1 MTAAN
6 NDNRSATAAAGDA
19 AARPAEPGGPAPA
32 TAGLALRGALAGWR
46 PDRLDIGIAVVVLAV
61 IVAGALT
68 TRFFSL
74 ANARAILASSAWV
87 GITAIGATV
96 VMIAGSAVSLAVS
109 QTATVAA
116 MIFFET
122 QQLGL
127 PLAIILTLLAGVAI
141 TALQG
146 AVIGYWA
153 ANPIVLTIAAGFA
166 IDGVAIWISGG
177 TTVYPKVTAFN
188 GLNDTPLGLP
198 LAVYVLLGLT
208 VVAEWFLRRTTA
220 GRQIYLLGENPAAA
234 QATRLPLARVTV
246 RARAAGL
253 PVARVTVSAW
263 AFFGACIALTGIF
276 LAAFNTIANSS
287 VGGTLSLDAIA
298 AVLVGGT
305 AIGGGKGSAVRTL
318 GGAVLI
324 SAISDLL
331 LLRGFSTGIQLLVKG
346 ILVLLVVIAVHVR
359 SARGRR

>member
-1 MTAAN
+1 MTTAN
-6 NDNRSATAAAGDA
+6 NDNRSAAAAAGDA
-19 AARPAEPGGPAPA
+19 LARPAEPGVPAPG
-32 TAGLALRGALAGWR
+32 TAGRVPRGALAGWR
-46 PDRLDIGIAVVVLAV
+46 PDALDIGIVVVVLAV

-127 PLAIILTLLAGVAI
+127 PLAIALTLLAGVAI

-188 GLNDTPLGLP
+188 GLNATPLGLP

-208 VVAEWFLRRTTA
+208 VGAEWFLRRTTA
-220 GRQIYLLGENPAAA
+220 GRQMYLLGENPAA
-234 QATRLPLARVTV
+234 
-246 RARAAGL
+246 ARAAGL

-305 AIGGGKGSAVRTL
+305 AIGGGKGSALRTL

>member
-1 MTAAN
+1 MTKAN
-6 NDNRSATAAAGDA
+6 NDDRFALAEASDTP
-19 AARPAEPGGPAPA
+19 ARPADAATATPGPAGGTFRRAP
-32 TAGLALRGALAGWR
+32 AGWR
-46 PDRLDIGIAVVVLAV
+46 AGPLDIGIVVVVLAV
-61 IVAGALT
+61 IVTGALT

-87 GITAIGATV
+87 GITAIGATL

-116 MIFFET
+116 MIFLET
-122 QQLGL
+122 QQFGL
-127 PLAIILTLLAGVAI
+127 PAAIVLTLLAGVAI

-146 AVIGYWA
+146 AVIGFWA

-166 IDGVAIWISGG
+166 IDGAAIWISGG
-177 TTVYPKVTAFN
+177 TTVYPRVTAFN

-220 GRQIYLLGENPAAA
+220 GRQVYLLGDNRAA
-234 QATRLPLARVTV
+234 
-246 RARAAGL
+246 ARAAGL

-276 LAAFNTIANSS
+276 LAAFNTSANSS
-287 VGGTLSLDAIA
+287 LGGTLSLDAIA

-305 AIGGGKGSAVRTL
+305 AIGGGKGSALRTL

-331 LLRGFSTGIQLLVKG
+331 LLRGFATGTQLLVKG
-346 ILVLLVVIAVHVR
+346 ILVLMAVIAVHVR
-359 SARGRR
+359 STRGRR

>member
-234 QATRLPLARVTV
+234 
-246 RARAAGL
+246 RAAGL
-253 PVARVTVSAW
+253 PVAKVTVSAW
-263 AFFGACIALTGIF
+263 AFFCACIALTGIF

>member
-1 MTAAN
+1 MTKAN
-6 NDNRSATAAAGDA
+6 NDNRFTVAAAAGDP
-19 AARPAEPGGPAPA
+19 ARPAE
-32 TAGLALRGALAGWR
+32 TAGAASGSAGGLSRRAPAGWR
-46 PDRLDIGIAVVVLAV
+46 ADPLDIGIVVVVLAV

-87 GITAIGATV
+87 GITAIGATL
-96 VMIAGSAVSLAVS
+96 VMIAGSVVSLAVS

-116 MIFFET
+116 MIFLET
-122 QQLGL
+122 QQFGL
-127 PLAIILTLLAGVAI
+127 PAAIVLTLLAGVAI

-146 AVIGYWA
+146 AVIGFWT

-220 GRQIYLLGENPAAA
+220 GRQVYLLGENRAA
-234 QATRLPLARVTV
+234 
-246 RARAAGL
+246 ARAAGL

-276 LAAFNTIANSS
+276 LAAFNTSANSS
-287 VGGTLSLDAIA
+287 LGGTLSLDAIA

-305 AIGGGKGSAVRTL
+305 AIGGGKGSALRTL

-331 LLRGFSTGIQLLVKG
+331 LLRGFATGIQLLVKG
-346 ILVLLVVIAVHVR
+346 ILVLMVVIAVHVR
-359 SARGRR
+359 SGRGRR